1 MKKTQ
6 SGFALVESLLIIL
19 ILVIIG
25 FGGYYVWH
33 TQKQTD
39 KTLDTAAAT
48 SQKAAQTESNNAATL
63 KYLTIPEWGVKGA
76 YTGNVDLTYKITSD
90 DIGETW
96 AQLSSKQLKAAAPEC
111 DEQSQMGGIIVRIHK
126 GEDLRGPAG
135 QDTGQT
141 VDEAVGSQ
149 VLTEFS
155 LVGDYYYYFEHP
167 QAACST
173 SQKATDAQSLTL
185 DSAKNAA
192 KNLKAL

>member
-6 SGFALVESLLIIL
+6 SGFALVEGLLIIL
-19 ILVIIG
+19 ILAIIG

-33 TQKQTD
+33 AQKDTN
-39 KTLDTAAAT
+39 KTLDTATAT
-48 SQKAAQTESNNAATL
+48 SNKTAQAVSNNSISQ
-63 KYLTIPEWGVKGA
+63 KYLTIPEWGVKGP
-76 YTGNVDLTYKITSD
+76 YQSDVDLTYKLTSD
-90 DIGETW
+90 DVGEVW
-96 AQLSSKQLKAAAPEC
+96 AQISSKQLKEAAPQC
-111 DEQSQMGGIIVRIHK
+111 DEESQMGGIIVRIHK

-141 VDEAVGSQ
+141 VDAAVGSQ

-173 SQKATDAQSLTL
+173 SQKATDIQGSTL
-185 DSAKNAA
+185 DAVKEAA